1 MMQAPSL
8 HAELPVAGS
17 GQAWPHAPQFVTSFA
32 RSRHLLPQGEKGLL
46 QAKLQLPSKQM
57 PAPLGG
63 ALQVAPQPP
72 QFWASDP
79 VSTQA
84 LAQAVS
90 SLAQSTLVDVLLGA
104 VLWPGRTHSR
114 DAASHT

>member
-1 MMQAPSL
+1 M

-17 GQAWPHAPQFVTSFA
+17 GQAWPHAPQFATSLA
-32 RSRHLLPQGEKGLL
+32 RSRHLVPQGENGLL
-46 QAKLQLPSKQM
+46 QAKLQLASKQM

-72 QFWASDP
+72 QLWASDP

-84 LAQAVS
+84 PAQAVS
-90 SLAQSTLVDVLLGA
+90 SLAQSASLAVPLGTVLS
-104 VLWPGRTHSR
+104 PRRTHCR

>member
-1 MMQAPSL
+1 M

-17 GQAWPHAPQFVTSFA
+17 GQAWPHAPQFATSPA
-32 RSRHLLPQGEKGLL
+32 RSRHLVPQGENGLL

-84 LAQAVS
+84 PPQAVS
-90 SLAQSTLVDVLLGA
+90 SLAQSAPLDASLGTA
-104 VLWPGRTHSR
+104 LSPRRTHCR
-114 DAASHT
+114 EAASHT